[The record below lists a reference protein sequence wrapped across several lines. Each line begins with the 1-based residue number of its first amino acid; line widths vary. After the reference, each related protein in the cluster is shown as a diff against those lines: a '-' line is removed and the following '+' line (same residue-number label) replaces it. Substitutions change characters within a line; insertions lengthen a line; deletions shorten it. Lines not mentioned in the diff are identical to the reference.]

1 MGDYPRLF
9 REHGMRKID
18 YLLGRLA
25 LESVVVSIIAL
36 PTAEWCLLN
45 VSSHLL
51 NQNFGVQRP

>member
-1 MGDYPRLF
+1 
-9 REHGMRKID
+9 MRKID

-25 LESVVVSIIAL
+25 LESVVVSIIELA
-36 PTAEWCLLN
+36 TAEWCLLN